1 MSTEDTPD
9 GRSGP
14 DNSLRNFTFGLL
26 AVSAVVIVIMYLLQT
41 SAG

>member
-1 MSTEDTPD
+1 MSTEDTTH

-26 AVSAVVIVIMYLLQT
+26 AVSAVVIVIMYLLENA
-41 SAG
+41 AG